1 MKTILA
7 TTITLLAFA
16 SAIPSYATNTVT
28 VEITNITH
36 GSYFTPLLVVAHRR
50 NIDLFEV
57 GEAASEAL
65 EKMAEAGDIAD
76 LQGIAT
82 GLGAS
87 VDIANDTPLGPGQ
100 TATAEVSIA
109 GGNRRISV
117 VAMVLPTNDAFVGL
131 DSVSIPRRHG
141 QHVRFARAYDAG
153 TEVNDELLVPGA
165 PGATGPGIPGDPTG
179 AAGGGGTGATSVEL
193 NTYVHVHPGVV
204 GDSDP
209 TGGISD
215 LDSAVHNWQNPVARI
230 VISR

>member
-1 MKTILA
+1 MKKFLTVA
-7 TTITLLAFA
+7 TAFA
-16 SAIPSYATNTVT
+16 GFVVAGSVYATNTVT

-36 GSYFTPLLVVAHRR
+36 GSWFTPLLVVAHRR
-50 NIDLFEV
+50 NVDLFEI

-65 EKMAEAGDIAD
+65 EKVAEAGDVTD
-76 LQGIAT
+76 LQGIAE
-82 GLGAS
+82 GLGAA
-87 VDIANDTPLGPGQ
+87 VDIANETPLGPGE

-109 GGNRRISV
+109 GGNRRISI

-131 DSVSIPRRHG
+131 DSVRIPPRHH
-141 QHVRFARAYDAG
+141 QRVRHARAYDAG
-153 TEVNDELLVPGA
+153 TEINDELLNPGA
-165 PGATGPGIPGDPTG
+165 SGATGPGIPGDPSG
-179 AAGGGGTGATSVEL
+179 IGGGGGTGATSVEL
-193 NTYVHVHPGVV
+193 NTSVHIHPGVV

>member
-1 MKTILA
+1 MNKILA
-7 TTITLLAFA
+7 TTITLLALA
-16 SAIPSYATNTVT
+16 VTTPSYATNTAT

-36 GSYFTPLLVVAHRR
+36 GSYFTPLLVVAHHR

-57 GEAASEAL
+57 GEAASVAL
-65 EKMAEAGDIAD
+65 EKVAEAGDVVD
-76 LQGIAT
+76 LQGIAE

-87 VDIANDTPLGPGQ
+87 VDIANDTPLGPGE
-100 TATAEVSIA
+100 TATAEVSIT

-131 DSVSIPRRHG
+131 DSVRVPPRHRNHI
-141 QHVRFARAYDAG
+141 FLARAYDAG
-153 TEVNDELLVPGA
+153 TEVNDELLAPGE

-179 AAGGGGTGATSVEL
+179 QAGGGGTGATTVEL
-193 NTYVHVHPGVV
+193 NTHIHVHPGVV
-204 GDSDP
+204 GDNDP

-215 LDSAVHNWQNPVARI
+215 LDSAIHNWQNPVARI